1 MRDLEDTAVM
11 KKAMSTYTPEMLG
24 YNASNYTAKA
34 YREKRFSVL
43 DKVSRL
49 GQGLSPAQRTDFA
62 WWKEAWDE
70 MMLDE
75 NKEDWGQVF
84 AMHMQYVL
92 DEITAG
98 NTNAFSKMMHTET
111 HRLVQSPALRL

>member
-11 KKAMSTYTPEMLG
+11 KKEMSTYTPEMLG

-70 MMLDE
+70 MMLE
-75 NKEDWGQVF
+75 EHEEDWGQVF
-84 AMHMQYVL
+84 AMHVQCVL
-92 DEITAG
+92 DEMTVG
-98 NTNAFSKMMHTET
+98 RTNAFSVLVHIET
-111 HRLVQSPALRL
+111 IRLVQSPALRL

>member
-11 KKAMSTYTPEMLG
+11 KKEMSTYTPEMLG
-24 YNASNYTAKA
+24 YKASNYRANK

-49 GQGLSPAQRTDFA
+49 GQGLSPAQRQDFA

-70 MMLDE
+70 MNLE
-75 NKEDWGQVF
+75 EQKEDWGQVF
-84 AMHMQYVL
+84 AMHVQWVL

-98 NTNAFSKMMHTET
+98 RTNAFSKMMHTET
-111 HRLVQSPALRL
+111 IRLLQSPALRL